1 MAAKGP
7 WPCLSGFDR
16 PGSTTGDASLSSAF
30 VERDVE
36 TLAAALIAAF
46 FIVDGIGGRARPS
59 PFRLHDCERLS
70 TVVVGPRIDE
80 VAVGASL
87 SVRP

>member
-16 PGSTTGDASLSSAF
+16 PGFTAGDASLSSAF
-30 VERDVE
+30 FEGHVE
-36 TLAAALIAAF
+36 TLAAALIAASLV
-46 FIVDGIGGRARPS
+46 VDGIGGRARPP
-59 PFRLHDCERLS
+59 PFRLHECERLS
-70 TVVVGPRIDE
+70 TAVVGPRTGE